1 MKHSD
6 HGIVRDKQAQEQP
19 ADKKRAQSAH
29 RTDAKRSATREATR
43 DRKLTDAEKA
53 RGAGNPRN
61 KGRDSSS

>member
-29 RTDAKRSATREATR
+29 RTDAKHSVTREATR
-43 DRKLTDAEKA
+43 DRKLIDAEKA

-61 KGRDSSS
+61 NGRDSSS